1 MWDGKYAFEKSKII
15 QGDSLDKMKYIPNG
29 SIDLIVTDPPYKM
42 TKQGNSC
49 RPNYMKSGMGEN
61 LFDGELPNTKVS

>member
-1 MWDGKYAFEKSKII
+1 
-15 QGDSLDKMKYIPNG
+15 MKLIPNG

-49 RPNYMKSGMGEN
+49 RPNYMKSGMGSKWDAIDEKGRN
-61 LFDGELPNTKVS
+61 CIFSFWWKN

>member
-29 SIDLIVTDPPYKM
+29 SIDLIVTDPPYKIGAGVNAAIRVC
-42 TKQGNSC
+42 TISISSLVGI
-49 RPNYMKSGMGEN
+49 
-61 LFDGELPNTKVS
+61 